1 METHSCYLPC
11 EKYAMKNQ
19 EVLLDLLHDKYC
31 NWPGLVISKLVI
43 VEVYVALSCHNLNID
58 YFSRN

>member
-1 METHSCYLPC
+1 
-11 EKYAMKNQ
+11 MKNQ